1 MIPVPEHILQCFGQF
16 SCVKAVYEGSLQKLV
31 PYWAQFTLSVQ
42 DEVDPGPSKVM
53 IKTVW
58 LHTGK
63 QWVNMYIDEQCGSLE
78 DEKSY
83 RLMRKCMCIQMKRH
97 RDTTKSN
104 KSNFFLSLYKDCL
117 MLCNWWFWRKKMNTY
132 DPYLLNTNCNILD
145 IAPLQKQHNKS
156 LFKLPFQ
163 MKHNLICP
171 WRSLLRM

>member
-1 MIPVPEHILQCFGQF
+1 MLASRRVNYEVVFLTTDMMKMNSGDEHRKHNMFVSLNVPEHILQCFGQF

-58 LHTGK
+58 LDTGK

-97 RDTTKSN
+97 RDTAKSN

-117 MLCNWWFWRKKMNTY
+117 MLCNWWFWRKKTWIHFY
-132 DPYLLNTNCNILD
+132 CKT
-145 IAPLQKQHNKS
+145 
-156 LFKLPFQ
+156 
-163 MKHNLICP
+163 
-171 WRSLLRM
+171 